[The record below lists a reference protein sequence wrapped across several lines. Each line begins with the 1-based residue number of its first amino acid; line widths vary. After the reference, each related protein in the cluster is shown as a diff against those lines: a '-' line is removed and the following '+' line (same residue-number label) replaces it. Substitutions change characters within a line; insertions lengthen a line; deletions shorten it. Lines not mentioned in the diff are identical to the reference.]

1 MTNPDHSPNDDAF
14 LRRAIETTIRIGVVA
29 LLAAWCFQIT
39 MPFIIPIVWGI
50 IIATAVY
57 PGFRLLESAL
67 GERRRLAATD
77 RTRRGL
83 TWRLSIAA
91 C

>member
-1 MTNPDHSPNDDAF
+1 MTDSNPSTNDEAF
-14 LRRAIETTIRIGVVA
+14 LTRAIETTIRIGVVV

-57 PGFRLLESAL
+57 PGFRLLETAL
-67 GERRRLAATD
+67 GERRRLAS
-77 RTRRGL
+77 RK
-83 TWRLSIAA
+83 
-91 C
+91 